1 MPLSKLINRWGRDV
15 ILNFTETEKS
25 KPFKAFLQPLRY
37 KNKMYLQGNFTD
49 IGLSAQGYY
58 LYIGPTEFDLESAK
72 NEGFLSAGEE
82 KYQIDRVEKIYRG
95 NDVWYVWAVLRS
107 YEGETE

>member
-1 MPLSKLINRWGRDV
+1 MPFSKLINRWGREV
-15 ILNFTETEKS
+15 CLNFSQTKKS

-58 LYIGPTEFDLESAK
+58 LYIGPPEFDLKEA
-72 NEGFLSAGEE
+72 EDDGFLSAGGE
-82 KYQIDRVEKIYRG
+82 KYQIDRAEKIYRG
-95 NDVWYVWAVLRS
+95 SDVWYVWAVLRS